1 MAPSPL
7 LTDPF
12 ILSAVAILLA
22 APAVFLFRRGRKPWL
37 SGVRRKPL
45 LTGNE
50 AEFFYRLQRALP
62 GFHVFPQV
70 SFAAFLTDDGQ
81 LSRNA
86 QWAVRARFDRKIADF
101 VVCER
106 GTLKVVALVELDD
119 RLHDAKADRQRDV
132 ITKAA
137 GYQTTD
143 HHRNGVCGAP
153 FHVVLFD
160 DTGDENTR
168 KVGIL
173 FEEPFHC
180 AVLDVAKLA
189 QGLIAF
195 GVNSYRGDVFE
206 AALRNTLKSNPD
218 R

>member
-7 LTDPF
+7 LSDPF
-12 ILSAVAILLA
+12 ILAAVALVLVT
-22 APAVFLFRRGRKPWL
+22 PAVFLLRRGRKPWL
-37 SGVRRKPL
+37 SRVRRKPL

-86 QWAVRARFDRKIADF
+86 KWAVRSRFDRKIADF
-101 VVCER
+101 VICER

-137 GYQTTD
+137 GYQTI
-143 HHRNGVCGAP
+143 RYQSRQKPSEA
-153 FHVVLFD
+153 
-160 DTGDENTR
+160 E
-168 KVGIL
+168 I
-173 FEEPFHC
+173 
-180 AVLDVAKLA
+180 
-189 QGLIAF
+189 
-195 GVNSYRGDVFE
+195 
-206 AALRNTLKSNPD
+206 AALFQHARAWAKP
-218 R
+218 